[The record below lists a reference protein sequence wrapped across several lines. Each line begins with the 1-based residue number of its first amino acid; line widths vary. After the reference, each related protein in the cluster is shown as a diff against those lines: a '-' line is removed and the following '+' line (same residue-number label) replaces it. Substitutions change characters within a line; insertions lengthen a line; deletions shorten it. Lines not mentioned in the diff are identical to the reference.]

1 MKGTR
6 FSLKEDQLRR
16 AFPTIFCVLF
26 TVLVLAMM
34 WLITGKPTIVS
45 AMTPSQR
52 IACCGGLA
60 ALAGTL
66 MCVLSNAISGNG
78 AVPEDRPN
86 WYYPLM
92 SGFLSLGTM
101 CVAYTFVGMWPL
113 GTETGMVV
121 DMHHQYAPL
130 LAGLRDNIL
139 TGDLSVYSF
148 EVGLG
153 ANYISLFGYYLAS
166 PLNILLILF
175 PKALLAEGILVVTLI
190 KNALCGAFF
199 ALCVQHVYHRKGL
212 VIPVVSIMYS
222 LMMYLLAYSWNIMW
236 LDVVMVLPLAVLGFE
251 HLMKTG
257 RFLPY
262 VLSLTYCLYANYYI
276 GFMLCIFLVFYYV
289 AFVLREK
296 HSGRELGVSFGRFAG
311 FSILGAALAAVM
323 IIPVFLALK
332 QTSAAEADL
341 PTITNTIDM
350 FELIGRHLAGT
361 TPTIRSGN
369 LPNMYCGIL
378 SAVCIPLFALNNGI
392 PLRRRVTYMG
402 IWLALALTFV
412 INLADLAWHGFHSP
426 NDLPYRFSFIYSF
439 FVLLMAFEVL
449 LHLNEIKSKHVLGVF
464 AAATAYLMFEERFG
478 EEKVYEFNIIY
489 INLALIA
496 VYTIVLLA
504 IANRKLVNRVAYA
517 LLLVIVTLEM
527 TLNGGNALVQLNK
540 QEYYTNH
547 NDYVDNNVT
556 QLLHETV
563 DRMQD
568 IGDRVAEGD
577 FYRLEFLPR
586 RTCVDTALYQYRG
599 LTSFSSSNYYT
610 TTKLLGGL
618 GYAVNGVN
626 SHLYRSFVPF
636 TDSLLGIK
644 YVALEVKL
652 ENHRQLKYIETLNKK
667 SQSYSIYEN
676 QDALALGY
684 MVSNDVK
691 EYSYTKYNPFASQNE
706 LFTAMTGIDEELYTL
721 HTFEAGTGGST
732 SGETWFQVK
741 SNGST
746 ASGSFTATLQKSG
759 QVFVY
764 VDCSAAESISVA
776 SSSSSWSVTPH
787 EPYIIDGGFGTTG
800 DAYTMNINAD
810 TACSG
815 NFYVATMN
823 ADVYERGMAILK
835 QSQLKVSKFSNTRIN
850 GSVNATN
857 NGTMMTS
864 IPYDEGW
871 TVKVD
876 GKRVPTYAVDKGFLA
891 FAVNSGEHTVSIT
904 YSPQGFA
911 LGLTLSVLGVLV
923 LLALIYKEKLLPL
936 LHLPL
941 SKPDKKKA

>member
-1 MKGTR
+1 MKDSR
-6 FSLKEDQLRR
+6 FSLKEGQLTRLM
-16 AFPTIFCVLF
+16 PTILCVVF
-26 TVLVLAMM
+26 TVLVLAAM
-34 WLITGKPTIVS
+34 WLITGKASIVS
-45 AMTPSQR
+45 AMTSAQR

-60 ALAGTL
+60 ALVGSL
-66 MCVLSNAISGNG
+66 LCVLSNAISGIG
-78 AVPEDRPN
+78 MAPEDRPN
-86 WYYPLM
+86 WYYPVM
-92 SGFLSLGTM
+92 SGFLSLGAM
-101 CVAYTFVGMWPL
+101 CVAYTFVGMWPF

-139 TGDLSVYSF
+139 TGDLSLYSF

-166 PLNILLILF
+166 PLNLLLVCF
-175 PKALLAEGILVVTLI
+175 PRALLAEGILVITLI

-199 ALCVQHVYHRKGL
+199 ALCVQHVYRRKGL
-212 VIPVVSIMYS
+212 LIPVVSIMYS

-262 VLSLTYCLYANYYI
+262 VLSLAYCLYANYYI

-289 AFVLREK
+289 GFVLREK
-296 HSGRELGVSFGRFAG
+296 RDGNQVAVSFGHFAG
-311 FSILGAALAAVM
+311 FSILGAAIAAVM

-332 QTSAAEADL
+332 QTSAADADL
-341 PTITNTIDM
+341 PKITNTIDI

-369 LPNMYCGIL
+369 LPNMYCGVL
-378 SAVCIPLFALNNGI
+378 SAICIPLFALNGGI

-412 INLADLAWHGFHSP
+412 INLTDLAWHGFHSP
-426 NDLPYRFSFIYSF
+426 NDLPYRFSFVYSF

-449 LHLNEIKSKHVLGVF
+449 LHLNDIKSKHVLSVF
-464 AAATAYLMFEERFG
+464 AAAVTYLVFEERFG
-478 EEKVYEFNIIY
+478 EDKVYDFKIIY
-489 INLALIA
+489 INLAIIA
-496 VYTIVLLA
+496 VYAIVLLA

-527 TLNGGNALVQLNK
+527 TLNGGNALVRVNK

-547 NDYVDNNVT
+547 TDYVDNNVT
-556 QLLHETV
+556 ALLHDTV
-563 DRMQD
+563 DRMQE

-652 ENHRQLKYIETLNKK
+652 DNHRQLKYIETLNKK
-667 SQSYSIYEN
+667 NQSYSIYEN
-676 QDALALGY
+676 QDALEIGY
-684 MVSNDVK
+684 MVSDDVK
-691 EYSYTKYNPFASQNE
+691 DYSYTKYNPFASQNE
-706 LFTAMTGIDEELYTL
+706 LFTALTGIDEELYTL
-721 HTFEAGTGGST
+721 HEFEAGGGGST
-732 SGETWFQVK
+732 SGGTWFQIK

-746 ASGSFTATLQKSG
+746 ASGSFTAKLNRNG
-759 QVFVY
+759 QVFLY
-764 VDCSAAESISVA
+764 VDCSAAETISVA

-787 EPYIIDGGFGTTG
+787 EPFIIDGGVGTIG
-800 DAYTMNINAD
+800 DAYTMNINSD
-810 TACSG
+810 IACSG
-815 NFYVATMN
+815 NFYVAIMN

-835 QSQLKVSKFSNTRIN
+835 ESQLKVTKFSHTRIK

-857 NGTMMTS
+857 AGTMMTS
-864 IPYDEGW
+864 IPYDAGW

-876 GKRVPTYAVDKGFLA
+876 GKRVETYTVDKGFLA
-891 FAVNSGEHTVSIT
+891 FAVPNGEHTVTMT
-904 YSPQGFA
+904 YSPQGFGV
-911 LGLTLSVLGVLV
+911 GLVLSLLGVAV
-923 LLALIYKEKLLPL
+923 LLALIYKDRWLPRVQR
-936 LHLPL
+936 
-941 SKPDKKKA
+941 KPAKSGKKST